1 MKILNNF
8 MKKMLKQLNGWND
21 RLATIATRV
30 FSSMWTFWAFLLLV
44 MIPTFIH
51 STQMVIMFISSSVLQ
66 LVALPLLAVGQK
78 LLNKSAN
85 KRDDADHKKILEEFQ
100 LLKDLIND
108 SKIQNNILNEIEQK
122 IDDLKKR

>member
-1 MKILNNF
+1 
-8 MKKMLKQLNGWND
+8 MKKMIKQLNGWND
-21 RLATIATRV
+21 RVAIVATRV

-51 STQMVIMFISSSVLQ
+51 STQMFIMFISSSVLQ

-108 SKIQNNILNEIEQK
+108 SKIQHNILHEIEQK
-122 IDDLKKR
+122 IDDLKKTAI

>member
-1 MKILNNF
+1 MI
-8 MKKMLKQLNGWND
+8 KQLNGWND
-21 RLATIATRV
+21 RVAIVATRV

-51 STQMVIMFISSSVLQ
+51 STQMFIMFISSSVLQ

-108 SKIQNNILNEIEQK
+108 SKIQHNILHEIEQK
-122 IDDLKKR
+122 IDDLKKTAI